1 MSFSIQALA
10 LEHLVKN
17 HRTLKAEVYNVPP
30 EMDEEV
36 ATIKLRTMGVGID
49 KLTPAQKKYLEA
61 WQEGT

>member
-1 MSFSIQALA
+1 M
-10 LEHLVKN
+10 EHLVKN
-17 HRTLKAEVYNVPP
+17 HAKLKAEVYNVPA

-36 ATIKLRTMGVGID
+36 ATIKLRTMGVSID